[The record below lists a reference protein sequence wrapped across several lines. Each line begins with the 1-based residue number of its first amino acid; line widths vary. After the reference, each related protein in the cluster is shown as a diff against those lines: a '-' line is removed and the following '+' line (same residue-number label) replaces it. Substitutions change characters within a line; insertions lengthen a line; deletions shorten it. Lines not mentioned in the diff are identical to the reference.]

1 MRLISIRK
9 NSLQMLGMFSIAVLV
24 LNFLSL
30 RYLANEEIRDVDMSV
45 LTGHIIVIDPGHGGI
60 DSGASGNNVIE
71 KEVTLEI
78 SIKLAAVLESHG
90 GKVILTRERDIDY
103 YTRGRGGKRQDLL
116 TRIEIM
122 EKSGAEIFMS
132 VHCNAFR
139 AVNLSG
145 AQVFYSPKFTQN
157 KVLADRLQQ
166 TLREFPPGNKRQAK
180 EDSHILILNDIN
192 IPGVL
197 IEAGYVTN
205 QKEASLLSDNI
216 YQQKLVEQI
225 ARGLAYHFSQ
235 NAAR

>member
-1 MRLISIRK
+1 
-9 NSLQMLGMFSIAVLV
+9 MLGMFSIAALV
-24 LNFLSL
+24 LHFLAL
-30 RYLANEEIRDVDMSV
+30 GYLANEEIRDVDMSV
-45 LTGHIIVIDPGHGGI
+45 LTGHTIVIDPGHGGI

-71 KEVTLEI
+71 KEITLEI
-78 SIKLAAVLESHG
+78 SRKLAEILESHG
-90 GKVILTRERDIDY
+90 GKVFLTRERDLDY
-103 YTRGRGGKRQDLL
+103 YKRGRSGKRQDLL
-116 TRIEIM
+116 TRIDIM
-122 EKSGAEIFMS
+122 EKSGAEIFIS
-132 VHCNAFR
+132 VHCNAFH

-157 KVLADRLQQ
+157 KMLADRLQQ
-166 TLREFPPGNKRQAK
+166 NLREFPPGNKRQAK

-205 QKEASLLSDNI
+205 QKEASLLSDNS
-216 YQQKLVEQI
+216 YQQKLAEQI

>member
-1 MRLISIRK
+1 
-9 NSLQMLGMFSIAVLV
+9 MLGMFSIAALV
-24 LNFLSL
+24 LHFLAL
-30 RYLANEEIRDVDMSV
+30 GYLANEEIRDVDMSV
-45 LTGHIIVIDPGHGGI
+45 LTGHTIVIDPGHGGI

-71 KEVTLEI
+71 KEITLEI
-78 SIKLAAVLESHG
+78 SRKLAEILESHG
-90 GKVILTRERDIDY
+90 GKVFLTRERDLDY
-103 YTRGRGGKRQDLL
+103 YKRGRGGKRQDLL
-116 TRIEIM
+116 TRIDIM
-122 EKSGAEIFMS
+122 EKSGAEIFIS
-132 VHCNAFR
+132 VHCNAFH

-157 KVLADRLQQ
+157 KMLADRLQQ
-166 TLREFPPGNKRQAK
+166 NLREFPPGNKRQAK

-205 QKEASLLSDNI
+205 QKEASLLSDNS
-216 YQQKLVEQI
+216 YQQKLAEQI